1 MSVVER
7 SVERVPTG
15 TWRSDP
21 IHSSLEFAVK
31 HNVVSTFRGRMTD
44 FAATLTAAEDGAA
57 RLEGVG
63 RVESVVTLEENLTA
77 HLQSP
82 DFFDAQRHPETTF
95 RSTSIERRGEDG
107 VVVAGELTLKGVTRP
122 VELHGTITGP
132 VVDLGDA
139 ERLGLELE
147 GTIDR
152 TDFGLNWNLP
162 LPKGGL
168 AVGNDVRLVAQL
180 ELVRAG

>member
-1 MSVVER
+1 
-7 SVERVPTG
+7 
-15 TWRSDP
+15 
-21 IHSSLEFAVK
+21 
-31 HNVVSTFRGRMTD
+31 
-44 FAATLTAAEDGAA
+44 
-57 RLEGVG
+57 
-63 RVESVVTLEENLTA
+63 VVTLEENLTA

-107 VVVAGELTLKGVTRP
+107 IVIAGELTLKGVTRP
-122 VELHGTITGP
+122 VELHGTIRGP

-168 AVGNDVRLVAQL
+168 AVGNDVRLVAHL

>member
-7 SVERVPTG
+7 SVERVPAG
-15 TWRSDP
+15 TWRSDS

-44 FAATLTAAEDGAA
+44 FAATLTAAEDGTS

-82 DFFDAQRHPETTF
+82 DFFDAQRYPETTF

-107 VVVAGELTLKGVTRP
+107 IVIAGELTLKGVTRP
-122 VELHGTITGP
+122 VELHGTINGP

-152 TDFGLNWNLP
+152 TDFGLSWNLP